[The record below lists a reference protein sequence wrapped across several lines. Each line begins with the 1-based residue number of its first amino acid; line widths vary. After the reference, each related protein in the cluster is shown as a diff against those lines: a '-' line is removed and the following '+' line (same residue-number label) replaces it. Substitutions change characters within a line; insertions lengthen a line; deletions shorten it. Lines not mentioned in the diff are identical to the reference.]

1 MPSEVSFPNQEKYE
15 LKKGVLR
22 KTLSAM
28 RVGLW
33 KDVGNYEELRFSSGR
48 ACYQEVGISP
58 IWLLISKNSVK
69 QTE

>member
-1 MPSEVSFPNQEKYE
+1 MRFKENF
-15 LKKGVLR
+15 
-22 KTLSAM
+22 LSAM

-48 ACYQEVGISP
+48 ARYQEVGISP

>member
-33 KDVGNYEELRFSSGR
+33 KDVGNYEKLRFSSGR
-48 ACYQEVGISP
+48 ARYQEVGIANMASDYQE
-58 IWLLISKNSVK
+58 LGKTN
-69 QTE
+69 